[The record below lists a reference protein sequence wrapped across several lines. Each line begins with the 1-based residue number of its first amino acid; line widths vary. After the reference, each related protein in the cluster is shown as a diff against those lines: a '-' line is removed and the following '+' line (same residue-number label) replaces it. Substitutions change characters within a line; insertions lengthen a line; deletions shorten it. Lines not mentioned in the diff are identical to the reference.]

1 MICEKSKSISSLI
14 RKPSEIINSLKD
26 LLTKNTIMKLDK
38 IFIPVIVVFLSCGQ
52 ANCQII
58 MLSGPEKGT
67 YSRFVNDMVG
77 VLGEKNGIKI
87 LNKTTGGSSN
97 NFKELTNPS
106 SAYKI
111 GLIQSDY
118 LSQMEAEDKL
128 NNTHKTDSLKVV
140 ISLAPEEIH
149 IVAKKSSGLNK
160 LQDLDKKKVAIGN
173 EDQGSLAT
181 GKIIRERSKVNWVTC
196 YVSFD
201 QMLKQLSS
209 GIIDAFLLV
218 GSAPLNIIDI
228 DPRIM
233 IDGGTLVEVND
244 LNGWAKYYENDTIYR
259 SDYKWLD
266 RDIPTFGVRT
276 LLIVNNSKL
285 RGADRQ
291 TVAAIKSGIIQNLD
305 LLKQRGHPKWKK
317 VIIPDDAG
325 GVTEKNMAHS
335 KTPEVV
341 TSNIREGVTYR
352 VQIYSRNYHKNEDQV
367 IINGKSYNTYVYSH
381 LGAFRYTIGE
391 FNSISSAVELQNLC
405 RESGFHEAFVAA
417 FKNNMRSND
426 PDLFK

>member
-1 MICEKSKSISSLI
+1 MM
-14 RKPSEIINSLKD
+14 
-26 LLTKNTIMKLDK
+26 MKVNK
-38 IFIPVIVVFLSCGQ
+38 IFILVIMIFLTFGQ
-52 ANCQII
+52 AYCQMI

-67 YSRFVNDMVG
+67 YSRFVNDMAM

-87 LNKTTGGSSN
+87 LNRTTGGSSN
-97 NFKELTNPS
+97 NFKEITNPS

-140 ISLAPEEIH
+140 LQLAPEEIH

-181 GKIIRERSKVNWVTC
+181 GKIMKERSKVNWITS

-218 GSAPLNIIDI
+218 GSAPVNIIDI

-233 IDGGTLVEVND
+233 IDGGTLVEVDD

-285 RGADRQ
+285 TSADRQ

-305 LLKQRGHPKWKK
+305 LLRQQGHPKWKK
-317 VIIPDDAG
+317 VIIPDETG
-325 GVTEKNMAHS
+325 GVIEKNMTAS
-335 KTPEVV
+335 KDSEAV
-341 TSNIREGVTYR
+341 TSNNREGITYR
-352 VQIYSRNYHKNEDQV
+352 IQIYSRNYQKNDNQV
-367 IINGKSYNTYVYSH
+367 IINGETYNTYVYSH

-391 FNSISSAVELQNLC
+391 FNSLSSAVELQNLC
-405 RESGFHEAFVAA
+405 RESGYHEAFVAA
-417 FKNNMRSND
+417 FKNNLRSND